1 MNNES
6 LLRLVWAVGII
17 ASGLGLYWLATR
29 AILARAR
36 SASRSAD
43 ITSFDSPWIL
53 YFTTPDCVP
62 CKTIQRPALEKVKTT
77 LGQQFQV
84 VEVNAYEQPDM
95 AKKWGVL
102 SVPTTIILDARGTP
116 RHVNFG
122 ATGAEKLF
130 KQLSEAL

>member
-36 SASRSAD
+36 VASRNGD
-43 ITSFDSPWIL
+43 IAPSGSPSIL

-77 LGQQFQV
+77 LGNQFRL
-84 VEVNAYEQPDM
+84 VEVNAYEQPEV

-122 ATGAEKLF
+122 ATGADKLL
-130 KQLSEAL
+130 KQLNEAE

>member
-6 LLRLVWAVGII
+6 LLRLVWAAAII

-36 SASRSAD
+36 SASRNED
-43 ITSFDSPWIL
+43 INPSGSPSIL
-53 YFTTPDCVP
+53 YFTTPDCIP

-77 LGQQFQV
+77 LGSQFQL

-122 ATGAEKLF
+122 AIGADKLL
-130 KQLSEAL
+130 KQLSEAE

>member
-6 LLRLVWAVGII
+6 LLRLLWAIGII

-29 AILARAR
+29 VILARAR
-36 SASRSAD
+36 SASQSGG
-43 ITSFDSPWIL
+43 ITPSGSPSIL
-53 YFTTPDCVP
+53 YFTTPDCIP
-62 CKTIQRPALEKVKTT
+62 CKTIQRPALEKVKNT
-77 LGQQFQV
+77 LGDQFQV
-84 VEVNAYEQPDM
+84 VTVNAYEQPDV

-122 ATGAEKLF
+122 ATAADKLL
-130 KQLSEAL
+130 KQLSEAK

>member
-17 ASGLGLYWLATR
+17 ATGLGLYWMATR

-36 SASRSAD
+36 FASRSAN
-43 ITSFDSPWIL
+43 ITSAGSPSIL
-53 YFTTPDCVP
+53 YFTTPDCIP
-62 CKTIQRPALEKVKTT
+62 CKTVQRPALDKVKTT
-77 LGQQFQV
+77 LGEQFQV
-84 VEVNAYEQPDM
+84 FEVNAYEQPDM

-122 ATGAEKLF
+122 ATAAEKLL
-130 KQLSEAL
+130 KQLSEVL

>member
-6 LLRLVWAVGII
+6 LLRLVWAIGII

-36 SASRSAD
+36 SASRSTNFIA
-43 ITSFDSPWIL
+43 SGSPSIL

-62 CKTIQRPALEKVKTT
+62 CKTIQRPALEKVKNT
-77 LGQQFQV
+77 LGEQFQLV
-84 VEVNAYEQPDM
+84 VVNAYEQPEV

-122 ATGAEKLF
+122 VTAADKLL
-130 KQLSEAL
+130 KQISEAI

>member
-6 LLRLVWAVGII
+6 FLRLVWAVGII
-17 ASGLGLYWLATR
+17 ASGLGIYWLATR

-36 SASRSAD
+36 SASRGVNIFAAG
-43 ITSFDSPWIL
+43 SPSIL

-62 CKTIQRPALEKVKTT
+62 CITVQRPALEKVKTA
-77 LGQQFQV
+77 LGEQFQV

-102 SVPTTIILDARGTP
+102 SVPTTIILDANGNP
-116 RHVNFG
+116 HHVNFG
-122 ATGAEKLF
+122 ATAAEKLL
-130 KQLSEAL
+130 KQLSELL